1 MGNAFGGVSERR
13 DSWRACRKAFL
24 SECRSSRCAYRR
36 AGGLGPKFD
45 SNASVTASPTLP
57 VCLPQVNLACLK
69 LSLPDGG
76 RRVRYGKLRSD
87 LPRSLAAKDARPAKP
102 ELARPLAISS
112 LPLAPPAD
120 KEAPFHPPGAP
131 LPWGIA
137 ASRVSDSSRLLGK
150 AGRIGSFRHRHPAHH
165 MGHAH

>member
-1 MGNAFGGVSERR
+1 MKLPECLPEQCALPEGERLPSRLGAGGNGDCPFKGGFGV
-13 DSWRACRKAFL
+13 RKTA
-24 SECRSSRCAYRR
+24 R
-36 AGGLGPKFD
+36 AGGVGAPRL
-45 SNASVTASPTLP
+45 SE
-57 VCLPQVNLACLK
+57 CLPQVNLPCLK

-131 LPWGIA
+131 LP
-137 ASRVSDSSRLLGK
+137 
-150 AGRIGSFRHRHPAHH
+150 
-165 MGHAH
+165 